1 MSYQVLAR
9 KWRPKKFQDVIGQEA
24 ITRSLQ
30 NAIKRQRL
38 GHAYLFS
45 GTRGIGKTSVARLFA
60 QAIRCES
67 LTPDDN
73 PCGICS
79 ACQDMQQSNSMNVIE
94 IDGASNNTVDEVR
107 ELINNVQYLPT
118 NGSHKIY
125 IIDEVHMLSKSA
137 FNALLKTLEEPPS
150 HVIFM
155 LATTEP
161 NKLLGTVLS
170 RCQRFDFVNAS
181 VDDLTQ
187 HLIKISESE
196 GIVFDNEEQI
206 RDIARLGN
214 GSVRDTLSLMDQVLS
229 YTNDNQVSEEV
240 LAKSLGLARRELLDT
255 IITTVLNG
263 QANECLDACRQAFK
277 ENISLK
283 ALMTSILE
291 HMFVAIENLDNE
303 EWLSGKEELE
313 KVVQKISTAEI
324 FWVYESLS
332 RESTWI
338 FDSLAAESTFLIVMK
353 KLALRQQL
361 LGLETSS
368 DNTQKKKI
376 KAETPVKESTPKPEV
391 KPEEKPQ
398 KIKIPLDNI
407 QPDKKET
414 EEKIV
419 EEVEA
424 KPIVKVTELDSFLKI
439 LEQEAPTLS
448 ASLEHAYIDETLF
461 SDKHL
466 KIAYPE
472 EGGVFFD
479 VVNQEQIKEKLSTL
493 LDQYVNKGFTVSIE
507 INRANEEKIT
517 TRAQERKVQAA
528 ISEEERKKEIMDDPM
543 LKLAQEM
550 FNTKVDKIQ
559 MGKKGE

>member
-30 NAIKRQRL
+30 NAIKRSRL

-73 PCGICS
+73 PCGICF

-150 HVIFM
+150 HVIFL

-161 NKLLGTVLS
+161 HKLLGTVLS

-181 VDDLTQ
+181 VDDLTD
-187 HLIKISESE
+187 HLMKISKSE
-196 GIVFDNEEQI
+196 GIVFDNEDQI

-229 YTNDNQVSEEV
+229 YTSDNHVSEEV
-240 LAKSLGLARRELLDT
+240 LAKSLGVARREPLDQ
-255 IITTVLNG
+255 IIIALFDGDAQLTVEN
-263 QANECLDACRQAFK
+263 CKQAFR

-283 ALMTSILE
+283 ALLTSILE
-291 HMFVAIENLDNE
+291 NIFTVIENVDNE
-303 EWLSGKEELE
+303 SWLNKKSNIQDAING
-313 KVVQKISTAEI
+313 VSTAEI
-324 FWVYESLS
+324 FWVYESLAK
-332 RESTWI
+332 ESSWI
-338 FDSLAAESTFLIVMK
+338 FDSVAPVQSFLVSIK
-353 KLALRQQL
+353 KLALRNSL
-361 LGLETSS
+361 LGLDKSSS
-368 DNTQKKKI
+368 DIQKKKT
-376 KAETPVKESTPKPEV
+376 KPVVE
-391 KPEEKPQ
+391 Q
-398 KIKIPLDNI
+398 
-407 QPDKKET
+407 
-414 EEKIV
+414 KIV
-419 EEVEA
+419 EPMIVIKDEVQQVEEPKVEA
-424 KPIVKVTELDSFLKI
+424 KKALPIIEKPKLIVKELDAFLKI
-439 LEQEAPTLS
+439 IEVEAPTLS
-448 ASLEHAYIDETLF
+448 ASLEHAYIDPARF
-461 SDKHL
+461 IDKQM
-466 KIAYPE
+466 KITYPA
-472 EGGVFFD
+472 EGNVFYD
-479 VVNQEQIKEKLSTL
+479 VINQEQTRERLTAL
-493 LDQYVNKGFTVSIE
+493 LRDHVEAKMDLVIE
-507 INRANEEKIT
+507 IETSTQKNVT
-517 TRAQERKVQAA
+517 TRAQERKEQDAL
-528 ISEEERKKEIMDDPM
+528 SEEQRKKELLEDPM

>member
-9 KWRPKKFQDVIGQEA
+9 KWRPNKFQDVIGQEA

-30 NAIKRQRL
+30 NAIKRSRL

-60 QAIRCES
+60 KAIRCES

-73 PCGICS
+73 PCGICP

-118 NGSHKIY
+118 NGHYKIY

-150 HVIFM
+150 HVIFL

-181 VDDLTQ
+181 IDDLTH
-187 HLIKISESE
+187 HLMTISKSE
-196 GIVFDNEEQI
+196 GIVFDNEDQI

-229 YTNDNQVSEEV
+229 YTSDNHVSEEV
-240 LAKSLGLARRELLDT
+240 LSKSLGVARRELLDQ
-255 IITTVLNG
+255 II
-263 QANECLDACRQAFK
+263 ANLFEGNATDSLDNCKQAFK

-283 ALMTSILE
+283 ALFTSILD
-291 HMFVAIENLDNE
+291 HLFIIIENVDNE
-303 EWLSGKEELE
+303 DWLAKKLHLNDVING
-313 KVVQKISTAEI
+313 ISTAEI
-324 FWVYESLS
+324 FWIYESLA
-332 RESTWI
+332 RESAWI
-338 FDSLAAESTFLIVMK
+338 FDSLAPEQNFLVIIK
-353 KLALRQQL
+353 KLALRNSL
-361 LGLETSS
+361 LGLETRSS
-368 DNTQKKKI
+368 EEQKKKTKSNNVQVEHKQVEVEKP
-376 KAETPVKESTPKPEV
+376 KAPEV
-391 KPEEKPQ
+391 TQPSAPEKP
-398 KIKIPLDNI
+398 
-407 QPDKKET
+407 
-414 EEKIV
+414 
-419 EEVEA
+419 VEA
-424 KPIVKVTELDSFLKI
+424 KKINELDDFLKLI
-439 LEQEAPTLS
+439 EVEAPTLS
-448 ASLEHAYIDETLF
+448 ASLEHAYIDPRKFIEKQMVIT
-461 SDKHL
+461 
-466 KIAYPE
+466 YPA
-472 EGGVFFD
+472 EGNVFYD
-479 VVNQEQIKEKLSTL
+479 VINQEQTKEKLKSL
-493 LDQYVNKGFTVSIE
+493 LNEYVDKSMSLIIE
-507 INRANEEKIT
+507 IETNSKKNVT
-517 TRAQERKVQAA
+517 TRAQERKEQDAL
-528 ISEEERKKEIMDDPM
+528 SEEQRKKELLEDPM

>member
-161 NKLLGTVLS
+161 HKLLGTVLS

-196 GIVFDNEEQI
+196 GIIFENEEQI

-240 LAKSLGLARRELLDT
+240 LAKSLGLARRELLNT
-255 IITTVLNG
+255 IITSMLSG
-263 QANECLDACRQAFK
+263 QSVECLDACRQAFR

-283 ALMTSILE
+283 ALMTSVLE
-291 HMFVAIENLDNE
+291 QMFLTIENLDNE
-303 EWLSGKEELE
+303 DWLSTKPELE
-313 KVVQKISTAEI
+313 SVVQKISTAEI

-338 FDSLAAESTFLIVMK
+338 FDSLAAESTFLILMK

-361 LGLETSS
+361 LGLEASNQ
-368 DNTQKKKI
+368 NTEKKKI
-376 KAETPVKESTPKPEV
+376 KAEASKPQAEPIV
-391 KPEEKPQ
+391 VAKPEEKPQ
-398 KIKIPLDNI
+398 KIKIPLDGV
-407 QPDKKET
+407 PALKERA
-414 EEKIV
+414 EAKVKEP
-419 EEVEA
+419 EVE
-424 KPIVKVTELDSFLKI
+424 KPIVKVTELDSFLKV

-448 ASLEHAYIDETLF
+448 ASLEHAYIDESLF
-461 SDKHL
+461 ADKHL

-479 VVNQEQIKEKLSTL
+479 VVNQEQIKDKLTNL
-493 LDQYVNKGFTVSIE
+493 LDLYVCKGYSVSIE
-507 INRANEEKIT
+507 ISRADQEKIT